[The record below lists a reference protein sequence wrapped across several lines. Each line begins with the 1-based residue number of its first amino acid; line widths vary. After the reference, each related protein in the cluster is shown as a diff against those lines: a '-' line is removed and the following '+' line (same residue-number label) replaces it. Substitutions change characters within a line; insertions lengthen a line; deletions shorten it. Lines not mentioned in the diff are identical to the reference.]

1 MTRGERRERL
11 RTVLDDWVTV
21 ETDVYAVYPSRRHVV
36 AKLRAFLDFLVAEF
50 SSVSQPQP

>member
-1 MTRGERRERL
+1 MTRSASRL
-11 RTVLDDWVTV
+11 RKALDDWATV

-50 SSVSQPQP
+50 NSVSQRQP